1 MATRPKTKKQK
12 KEANKPTTPA
22 IIRGKEFVTPVTPAA
37 LRIAKS
43 QKF

>member
-22 IIRGKEFVTPVTPAA
+22 G